1 MKTPFFFYVLL
12 VAVAALSGPAD
23 VLAQKPTYDLVTF
36 TPPSG
41 WQKEVKASST
51 LYTAIDQKTRSWCQI
66 GIVKSTISRGTI
78 ERDFDREWQELI
90 VRNYKIPDAPQMPK
104 TGGVRAADGWEMK
117 AGGGTF
123 TFENGSARALLTT
136 MSGFGRCV
144 SIVVTTNS
152 DHFAGD
158 VEAFLA
164 SVELR
169 KPDTA
174 SQPAPA
180 AQPVA
185 AGNAGPNDSI
195 LGTWGISASDR
206 SSYGVNKAT
215 TGYVIRQYTFHA
227 DGTYVF
233 YIKTFQ
239 YHLNKLLLTREH
251 GTYLISG
258 NTVSISPQ
266 RSVIEAWSKKDN
278 TDKWGTL
285 LTTETKTPETTT
297 YQFTKH
303 YFSGVQTWSLVLQ
316 ADKVTQRDGPFS
328 GGTAFKSAWIY
339 SPPCSQCYL
348 ELPK

>member
-1 MKTPFFFYVLL
+1 MKTPSLFHVLL
-12 VAVAALSGPAD
+12 VAVAALSSPAD
-23 VLAQKPTYDLVTF
+23 VLAQKSTYDLVTF

-41 WQKEVKASST
+41 WQKDVKDNST
-51 LYTAIDQKTRSWCQI
+51 LYTAVDQKSRNWCRI
-66 GIVKSTISRGTI
+66 GIVKSTISKGTI
-78 ERDFDREWQELI
+78 ERDFASEWQELM
-90 VRNYKIPDAPQMPK
+90 VRNYKISEVPQAPK
-104 TGGVRAADGWEMK
+104 TGGVRAADGWAMK

-123 TFENGSARALLTT
+123 TFENGSARAMLTT

-152 DHFAGD
+152 DMYARD
-158 VEAFLA
+158 IEAFLS
-164 SVELR
+164 SVELN
-169 KPDTA
+169 KPDMA
-174 SQPAPA
+174 ARPDPAT
-180 AQPVA
+180 QPV
-185 AGNAGPNDSI
+185 AGNAGPGASI
-195 LGTWGISASDR
+195 VGTWGTTSSDQSA
-206 SSYGVNKAT
+206 YAVNNGIN
-215 TGYVIRQYTFHA
+215 GYITRQYTFSA

-239 YHLNKLLLTREH
+239 YYLDKLLLTRER

-258 NTVSISPQ
+258 NTIRISPQ
-266 RSVIEAWSKKDN
+266 QSVIEAWSKKDDA
-278 TDKWGTL
+278 DKWGRL
-285 LTTETKTPETTT
+285 LTTETRTLETTT

-339 SPPCSQCYL
+339 SPPCSQCYI